1 MSKIIYGKEG
11 RGFFRIVKKS
21 GKYYVIK
28 VRNRREGKKVIQEF
42 VVHVGILEDIQKAV
56 CSVQK

>member
-1 MSKIIYGKEG
+1 MG
-11 RGFFRIVKKS
+11 RKAGGFFRIVNKS
-21 GKYYVIK
+21 GKHYVIK

-42 VVHVGILEDIQKAV
+42 VAHVGILEDIQKAV

>member
-1 MSKIIYGKEG
+1 MG
-11 RGFFRIVKKS
+11 RKPSGFFRIIKKS

-28 VRNRREGKKVIQEF
+28 VRNRREGSKVIQEF
-42 VVHVGILEDIQKAV
+42 VAHVGILEDVQKAV